1 MELTFAPRDI
11 LQVNDTRIIYRNFRG
26 EGSKFNRE
34 GDRNFA
40 MIIPTQ
46 DLADELINRGWNVK
60 IKEPREEGEEPF
72 MYLPIKVKFND
83 RGPQIYL
90 VTGDRT
96 NRLDE
101 DVVSMLDDIDIRSV
115 DLDIGPY
122 DWEVNGKTGRR
133 LTCRRW
139 KLLRKLIDLLQEWL
153 KKSIRR
159 NEVMNNT
166 TRIIIAGIFGY
177 TAYRISKELSSAFIA
192 VKAINCGMMLETT
205 GNEKR

>member
-1 MELTFAPRDI
+1 MELTIAPRDI

-46 DLADELINRGWNVK
+46 DLVDELINRGWNVK

-115 DLDIGPY
+115 DLDIRPY
-122 DWEVNGKTGRR
+122 DWEVNGKTGR
-133 LTCRRW
+133 
-139 KLLRKLIDLLQEWL
+139 
-153 KKSIRR
+153 
-159 NEVMNNT
+159 
-166 TRIIIAGIFGY
+166 
-177 TAYRISKELSSAFIA
+177 TAYLQAMEVTQEIDRFAARMAE
-192 VKAINCGMMLETT
+192 E
-205 GNEKR
+205 EHPEE

>member
-1 MELTFAPRDI
+1 MELTIAPRDI
-11 LQVNDTRIIYRNFRG
+11 LQVNDTRITYRNFRG

-46 DLADELINRGWNVK
+46 DLVDELISRGWNVK

-115 DLDIGPY
+115 DLDIRPY
-122 DWEVNGKTGRR
+122 DWEVNGKTGR
-133 LTCRRW
+133 
-139 KLLRKLIDLLQEWL
+139 
-153 KKSIRR
+153 
-159 NEVMNNT
+159 
-166 TRIIIAGIFGY
+166 
-177 TAYRISKELSSAFIA
+177 TAYLQAMEVTQEIDRFAARMAE
-192 VKAINCGMMLETT
+192 E
-205 GNEKR
+205 EHPEE